1 MNSDLV
7 SDHPAS
13 DHQTCD
19 YPLCEKTASGMH
31 RGRVGLTNGIEEIE
45 EVLSFC
51 GPEHMRSMKRAIQRQ
66 IDKSSRQ
73 PE

>member
-7 SDHPAS
+7 GDHPAS

-19 YPLCEKTASGMH
+19 HPLCEKTASGVH
-31 RGRVGLTNGIEEIE
+31 RVRVGFTNGIEE
-45 EVLSFC
+45 VLTFC

-66 IDKSSRQ
+66 IDKRQ